1 MIREQAVFPSPIQG
15 HRGAKGCSFLLDR
28 QHDVLLLRQWSN
40 HLQGDETHSLSM
52 VWLCCSMFH
61 LDCRWSLFLVVIPPT
76 NHISTSEMV
85 RTLRNRMRASASWVL
100 LAAKA
105 RFVGSNSIWN
115 IMEPLGWNGT
125 VEQFSLSTSFNT
137 PKSYRFS
144 SVFMSKVFQIFTSA
158 CLSLRGAGSASFPWL
173 TNQFHIWGLIKTH
186 EFPDLGDKHPL
197 RPAILFTR
205 VQRLDTSPYCPPFR
219 WFFFQ
224 HNIQL
229 LSQWSQM
236 VADLS
241 GKDRHLIGSNVL
253 EAWETRCFK
262 RFDKWKVALVDWWI

>member
-1 MIREQAVFPSPIQG
+1 
-15 HRGAKGCSFLLDR
+15 
-28 QHDVLLLRQWSN
+28 
-40 HLQGDETHSLSM
+40 
-52 VWLCCSMFH
+52 
-61 LDCRWSLFLVVIPPT
+61 
-76 NHISTSEMV
+76 
-85 RTLRNRMRASASWVL
+85 MRASASWVL

-205 VQRLDTSPYCPPFR
+205 VQRLDTSPYRPPFR

-262 RFDKWKVALVDWWI
+262 RFDK